1 MLVEQAKMATYTY
14 YAYNAP
20 AGMTAWNFTT
30 MIGREVGKVATCVRN
45 GNETV
50 LTFEKPGHC
59 TVNLSTDRLF
69 FKFIIHRA

>member
-1 MLVEQAKMATYTY
+1 MLAKQAKMATYTY

-30 MIGREVGKVATCVRN
+30 MIGRKVCGVKRN
-45 GNETV
+45 DNETV

-59 TVNLSTDRLF
+59 IDLF
-69 FKFIIHRA
+69 YPQ